1 MVSKRD
7 LNSAEDHEDIEE
19 SDDVDDGQRRGAN
32 QRRNH
37 GICQRIG
44 LYSSKLCFLKK
55 LPQFFLS
62 GRSVRIMGIVT
73 TGPAVKNHISPKRAR
88 ELIAKLCAICS
99 PWFICEFLYN
109 AHEIPCLTKA
119 DTPKIQ
125 YPKEVEV
132 RVRSCRKT
140 WSINR
145 QKPKTILKM
154 KDTKKYRAI
163 YCMTCWTGCRSSEK
177 FWSMKVAL
185 WSHGETLRLR
195 IKTMPVL
202 LMNYQWSREQ

>member
-1 MVSKRD
+1 M
-7 LNSAEDHEDIEE
+7 
-19 SDDVDDGQRRGAN
+19 
-32 QRRNH
+32 
-37 GICQRIG
+37 
-44 LYSSKLCFLKK
+44 
-55 LPQFFLS
+55 
-62 GRSVRIMGIVT
+62 RIMGIVT

-88 ELIAKLCAICS
+88 ELIAKLCPIRS

-109 AHEIPCLTKA
+109 AHGIPCLTKA

-163 YCMTCWTGCRSSEK
+163 FCMTCRTGCRSSEK

-185 WSHGETLRLR
+185 CVEESYPTPHIHEQMTTSNYGYDNIMLEHNA
-195 IKTMPVL
+195 
-202 LMNYQWSREQ
+202 MNNIDTVAHMNVHNTQY